1 MESGLVTTREVS
13 SFSSGSATP
22 ANELPLNPAQQ
33 AALEAV
39 LQAGRTFRVFLLHG
53 ITGSGKTEVYMQL
66 LRSVLAEPNTQAL
79 VLVPEINL
87 TPQLEA
93 RFRTRFPQLPMVM
106 LHSKMNESERLHG
119 WMAAQSGE
127 ARIVI
132 GTRLSVF
139 TPLLHLALIVVD
151 EEHDASYKQ
160 QDGMRYSARDVAVM
174 RGKMANVPVVLGSAT
189 PALETWHNARSGRY
203 QLLQIHQRAVTGAQ
217 LPPIHCI
224 DMRGL
229 PVDQALSPH
238 VVSALKQRMQR
249 GEQSLLFL
257 NRRGYSPVL
266 LCSQCS
272 WVVPCKRCSS
282 RLVVHLRDKRL
293 RCHHCGHEQRFPQ
306 ACPDCGNPD
315 LRPVGQGTQR
325 LEELLAQQLP
335 EARILRVDSDSMRRK
350 HAVAEMSQQVHD
362 GQVDILIG
370 TQMLAKGHDFPNLT
384 LVVVVDADSALF
396 SPDFRAAERLFA
408 QLMQVAGRA
417 GRADKAGEVL
427 IQTAFPDHVLFHAL
441 QSHDY
446 PAFAQTLLEER
457 KTAHFPPY
465 CFEAL
470 LRAEAPSWMQ
480 VEAFMRG
487 AAECAG
493 SIPHRLN
500 VYDPVRPRMERL
512 KGLERAQ
519 LLVQAGSRQALQKF
533 LQAWVAELRTLP
545 QSAKVRWSVDVDP
558 LEY

>member
-1 MESGLVTTREVS
+1 VVTLTARGREIGCSQLAKNAVAQQKIMQALQQVEALDKTSLPGIAKTWRNALKALMESGLVTTREVS

-217 LPPIHCI
+217 LPDSLYRYARPAGGPSAFAA
-224 DMRGL
+224 RG
-229 PVDQALSPH
+229 
-238 VVSALKQRMQR
+238 QR
-249 GEQSLLFL
+249 
-257 NRRGYSPVL
+257 
-266 LCSQCS
+266 
-272 WVVPCKRCSS
+272 
-282 RLVVHLRDKRL
+282 
-293 RCHHCGHEQRFPQ
+293 PQ
-306 ACPDCGNPD
+306 A
-315 LRPVGQGTQR
+315 
-325 LEELLAQQLP
+325 A
-335 EARILRVDSDSMRRK
+335 
-350 HAVAEMSQQVHD
+350 HA
-362 GQVDILIG
+362 
-370 TQMLAKGHDFPNLT
+370 
-384 LVVVVDADSALF
+384 
-396 SPDFRAAERLFA
+396 
-408 QLMQVAGRA
+408 AGRA
-417 GRADKAGEVL
+417 ELAVPQPAWL
-427 IQTAFPDHVLFHAL
+427 FASTAVQPMQLGGTL
-441 QSHDY
+441 
-446 PAFAQTLLEER
+446 QTLLQP
-457 KTAHFPPY
+457 TG
-465 CFEAL
+465 
-470 LRAEAPSWMQ
+470 
-480 VEAFMRG
+480 G
-487 AAECAG
+487 ASAG
-493 SIPHRLN
+493 
-500 VYDPVRPRMERL
+500 
-512 KGLERAQ
+512 
-519 LLVQAGSRQALQKF
+519 
-533 LQAWVAELRTLP
+533 
-545 QSAKVRWSVDVDP
+545 
-558 LEY
+558 